1 MKKLLL
7 VGALALFASVN
18 AQSGFKIGAHVGLP
32 MGDAGDAYSFK
43 AGADLAYMWPVADSF
58 SAGIGV
64 GYQAWFGK
72 DRTITIPS
80 MFPGMPAVTHTAKA
94 ETLSLA
100 PIVATAEYRIA
111 ENFGI
116 GADLGYGI
124 MFAGGENTGGFY
136 YQPKVSYSFG
146 ETSALWLG
154 YQGLSKDGFNT
165 TAINLGYTYSF
176 NN

>member
-1 MKKLLL
+1 MKKLFL

-72 DRTITIPS
+72 EHTTTIPGIGS
-80 MFPGMPAVTHTAKA
+80 YTVKA
-94 ETLSLA
+94 ETLSMV
-100 PIVATAEYRIA
+100 PIVATADYRIA

-124 MFAGGENTGGFY
+124 MFAGGENSGGFY